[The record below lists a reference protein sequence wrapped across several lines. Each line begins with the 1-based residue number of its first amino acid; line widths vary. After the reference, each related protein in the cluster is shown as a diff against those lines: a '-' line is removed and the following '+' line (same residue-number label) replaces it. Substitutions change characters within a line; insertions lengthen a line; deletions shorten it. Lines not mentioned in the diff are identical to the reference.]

1 MKIVTAAEM
10 REIDR
15 VTAEKF
21 GVPSLTLMENAGRAI
36 AECVPMMANSVLI
49 ICGKGNN
56 GGDGFVAAW
65 HLREMG
71 KEVRVVLLA
80 RPEEV
85 KGDAAEMLKRLE
97 PPPVTVTDEDGL
109 EQAIRESPRADVVID
124 AIFGTGFKPPAQGI
138 YAAAINAINALRL
151 PTIAVD
157 LPSGVDA
164 DAMQPSSHSGAI
176 VHAHEVVTFTALKPA
191 HVFALD
197 RIPTTLRQIG
207 TPDEAVQSSLKLNVI
222 TRDDIAE
229 LVAKRKPQSNKG
241 TYGHVLVVGG
251 SDGKAGAPAM
261 AGMAALR
268 SGAGLCTVAAPRSI
282 QPTVAAFM
290 PELMTEPLS
299 ESLAGA
305 LSVLAL
311 DRFREIAKGKT
322 VIAAGPGASM
332 DPEAG
337 QFMRAIF
344 DRSEGPLVLDAD
356 GLNAFVGH
364 VEQLEGNRRP
374 LVMTPHPGELSRLN
388 GMTIAEI
395 QGDRMRAARN
405 FAQQHHAYVVLKG
418 HKTLVAE
425 PDGDIWINTTGNPGM
440 ATGGTGDVLTGM
452 IAGLIAQF
460 PQQITKCVTAA
471 VHLHGLAGDLAV
483 QELGEMPL
491 VATDIIRFLPR
502 AIHHL
507 QSH

>member
-15 VTAEKF
+15 LTTEQH
-21 GVPSLTLMENAGRAI
+21 GVPSLTLMENAGRAV
-36 AECVPMMANSVLI
+36 AECVPVMARSVLVV
-49 ICGKGNN
+49 CGKGNN
-56 GGDGFVAAW
+56 GGDGLVAARY
-65 HLREMG
+65 LREMG

-97 PPPVTVTDEDGL
+97 QPPIAVTDQEGL
-109 EQAIRESPRADVVID
+109 DKALREPPRPDVVID
-124 AIFGTGFKPPAQGI
+124 AIFGTGFNPPAQGI
-138 YAAAINAINALRL
+138 YAAAISAINDLAV

-164 DAMQPSSHSGAI
+164 DAMQPSSGNDAV
-176 VHAHEVVTFTALKPA
+176 VHAHEIVTFTALKPA
-191 HVFALD
+191 HVFALEH
-197 RIPTTLRQIG
+197 IPTTLRQIG
-207 TPDEAVQSSLKLNVI
+207 TPDEAVRSSLKLNVI
-222 TRDDIAE
+222 TRDDIDE
-229 LVAKRKPQSNKG
+229 LFAKRKSDANKG

-261 AGMAALR
+261 AGMASLR
-268 SGAGLCTVAAPRSI
+268 IGAGLCTVAAPRSV

-322 VIAAGPGASM
+322 VFAAGPGASM

-337 QFMRAIF
+337 QFLRAIF

-356 GLNAFVGH
+356 GLNAFIGH

-374 LVMTPHPGELSRLN
+374 LILTPHPGELARLN
-388 GMTIAEI
+388 GMTIAQI
-395 QGDRMRAARN
+395 QGDRVSAARS
-405 FAQQHHAYVVLKG
+405 FAQQHHAHVVLKG

-425 PDGDIWINTTGNPGM
+425 PDGNIWINTTGNPGM
-440 ATGGTGDVLTGM
+440 ATGGTGDILTGI

-471 VHLHGLAGDLAV
+471 VHVHGLAGDLAV
-483 QELGEMPL
+483 QELGEMSL

-502 AIHHL
+502 AIQHL